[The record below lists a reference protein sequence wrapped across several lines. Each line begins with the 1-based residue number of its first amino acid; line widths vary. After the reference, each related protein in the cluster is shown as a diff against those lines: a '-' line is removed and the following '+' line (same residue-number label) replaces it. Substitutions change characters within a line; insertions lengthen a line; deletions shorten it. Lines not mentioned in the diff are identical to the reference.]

1 MDAELLLEISAA
13 GQTPGRHEL
22 VLAVRNVSARRL
34 LIPAPDIIGF
44 CFRRLDDGTEA
55 QWETR
60 TLQSGRWR
68 GVVLDAGAGET
79 TAFSIVAWD
88 ARTAAEKEPMH
99 PDFKRWGLDLHAGTY
114 EVTYRLQ
121 VDDAYFDP
129 DTHCRLADLVRE
141 AAARGAD
148 AWRGDV
154 TSNVLRVAHR

>member
-13 GQTPGRHEL
+13 GQSPGRHEL
-22 VLAVRNVSARRL
+22 VLAVRNVSARRQ
-34 LIPAPDIIGF
+34 LIPVPEVIGF
-44 CFRRLDDGTEA
+44 FFRRLDDGTEA

-60 TLQSGRWR
+60 TLESRRWR

-79 TAFSIVAWD
+79 IAFSIVAWD
-88 ARTAAEKEPMH
+88 ARTAAEKDPMH
-99 PDFKRWGLDLHAGTY
+99 PDFKRWGLDLHAATY
-114 EVTYRLQ
+114 EVTYRLWTG
-121 VDDAYFDP
+121 YYDP
-129 DTHCRLADLVRE
+129 DTHYQLADLVRE